1 MLVLEKHEPLF
12 PQILSWWCSLFGT
25 GTNCLW
31 SVSATH
37 CSHKKRHENL
47 QNKSKTSS
55 LNMPAAYFWQNLQH
69 INHRS
74 SVLTSQRQED
84 VQIFC
89 MEVSAY
95 NFLVLSNSE
104 YFHHLLSLFMRSCI
118 SKPSHICT
126 LVGLKKHNSL
136 SQTLSMPQ
144 KELAIRQATEVGT
157 WDKHRKKEFV
167 TGEH

>member
-1 MLVLEKHEPLF
+1 MNPFSLKSWAGGVLFLVLVLTVYDQF
-12 PQILSWWCSLFGT
+12 Q
-25 GTNCLW
+25 
-31 SVSATH
+31 
-37 CSHKKRHENL
+37 
-47 QNKSKTSS
+47 
-55 LNMPAAYFWQNLQH
+55 QH
-69 INHRS
+69 IAHIKKDMKTYRTNPRPLPWTCQQPIFGRTCS
-74 SVLTSQRQED
+74 TLITGLQFWPQLQED

-89 MEVSAY
+89 MEVSTY

-104 YFHHLLSLFMRSCI
+104 YFHHHLSLFMRSCI